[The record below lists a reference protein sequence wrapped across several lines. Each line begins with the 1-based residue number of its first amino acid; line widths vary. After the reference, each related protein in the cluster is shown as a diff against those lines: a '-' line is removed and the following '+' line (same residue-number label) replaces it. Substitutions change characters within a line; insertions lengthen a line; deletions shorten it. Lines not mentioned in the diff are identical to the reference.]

1 MELILTFE
9 NPFPDVTKLFVYA
22 PIKVLEFT
30 IYPIQL
36 GPDIFKMKWSEEDK
50 WRCDSFH
57 DQERISAIA
66 RIIEEHDPN
75 MFNEICHLK
84 NIISTLS

>member
-1 MELILTFE
+1 M
-9 NPFPDVTKLFVYA
+9 
-22 PIKVLEFT
+22 
-30 IYPIQL
+30 
-36 GPDIFKMKWSEEDK
+36 MKWSEEDK

-57 DQERISAIA
+57 DHERISAIA